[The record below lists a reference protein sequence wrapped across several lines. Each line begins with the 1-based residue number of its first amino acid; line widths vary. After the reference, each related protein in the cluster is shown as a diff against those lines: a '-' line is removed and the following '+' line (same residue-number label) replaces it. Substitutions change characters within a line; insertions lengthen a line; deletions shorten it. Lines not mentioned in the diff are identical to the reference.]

1 MRAAT
6 MSHDEALELAGLFA
20 LDVLTP
26 EEKAEVDAHLASCA
40 LDHSEIAEL
49 GGVTP
54 ALGSLAEPLGAPA
67 SLKRRVMETYAAENP
82 RNATFPTQQMSQPA
96 RAALQRR
103 RTPNW
108 MGWTAAA
115 VGLVLLAVLGAVGL
129 NLKSQADLANQRAAE
144 MTQAIAAMTA
154 PGSHVAVLHGSGPAT
169 GINGFLAVPSGS
181 SGYMVMTGVP
191 AAPAGKTYQAW
202 YIVDGQPASAGTMS
216 ADTDGNVVASG
227 LQPLPGTSVVAVT
240 VEPAGGSPQP
250 TSDPIIVGTVT
261 TVS

>member
-1 MRAAT
+1 MTAAT
-6 MSHDEALELAGLFA
+6 MGHDEALELAGLYA

-26 EEKAEVDAHLASCA
+26 DEKAEVDAHLASCA
-40 LDHSEIAEL
+40 LDHSEIGEL

-82 RNATFPTQQMSQPA
+82 RNATFPTQMSQPA

-144 MTQAIAAMTA
+144 MTQ
-154 PGSHVAVLHGSGPAT
+154 
-169 GINGFLAVPSGS
+169 
-181 SGYMVMTGVP
+181 
-191 AAPAGKTYQAW
+191 
-202 YIVDGQPASAGTMS
+202 
-216 ADTDGNVVASG
+216 
-227 LQPLPGTSVVAVT
+227 
-240 VEPAGGSPQP
+240 
-250 TSDPIIVGTVT
+250 
-261 TVS
+261 